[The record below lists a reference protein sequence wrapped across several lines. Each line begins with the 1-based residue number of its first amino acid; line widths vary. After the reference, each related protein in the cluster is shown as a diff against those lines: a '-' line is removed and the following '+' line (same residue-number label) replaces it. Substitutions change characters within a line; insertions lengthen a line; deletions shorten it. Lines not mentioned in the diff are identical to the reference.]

1 MRTYSASCIV
11 LRRIDLGE
19 KDRILTLLT
28 REQGKLSAVAKG
40 ARRTGS
46 RFGGASEPLTYC
58 RLMLSTGRD
67 LDIVT
72 QAEIKESF
80 PHVREDIRRIA
91 YGLYMLELVNAFV
104 DTRQPN
110 PDIFD
115 TLLSALY
122 ILESGTD
129 AEVTARYFE
138 IRLLSILGYEPHIDA
153 CLRCGRKPGL
163 GKIVFSPP
171 MGGFV
176 CNECGETPKGA
187 VEVSGAVASYITAL
201 RRAEP
206 PQLQRMCVPNGAR
219 RDLSRIMRRHIRYQL
234 ESDLKSSE
242 FIDAITAIEVNPT

>member
-19 KDRILTLLT
+19 KDRILTLFA

-40 ARRTGS
+40 SRRPGS
-46 RFGGASEPLTYC
+46 RLGGASEPLTYC
-58 RLMLSTGRD
+58 RMMLSAGRD
-67 LDIVT
+67 LDVVT

-80 PHVREDIRRIA
+80 PHIRGDIKNIA

-104 DTRQPN
+104 DKRQPN

-129 AEVTARYFE
+129 AEIATRYFE
-138 IRLLSILGYEPHIDA
+138 IQLLSILGYEPHIEA
-153 CLRCGRKPGL
+153 CLRCGRKPGR

-171 MGGFV
+171 LGGFV
-176 CNECGETPKGA
+176 CSECGETPKGA

-201 RRAEP
+201 RKAEP
-206 PQLQRMCVPNGAR
+206 PQLQHIHVPKGAR
-219 RDLSRIMRRHIRYQL
+219 RDLSLILRHHIRYQL

-242 FIDAITAIEVNPT
+242 FIDAITAIEVNAT